1 MVPRQDSDVKE
12 YRHEGFMSTG
22 QVPSARCG
30 LTFLSLPV
38 IRSVILFSG
47 SALFEPQVY
56 AVDEVVLW
64 GRESN
69 PFLFLF

>member
-1 MVPRQDSDVKE
+1 MAPHQDLAAKQ

-30 LTFLSLPV
+30 LTFLTFPV
-38 IRSVILFSG
+38 IGSVVSFFG
-47 SALFEPQVY
+47 SALFEPQV
-56 AVDEVVLW
+56 DEVVLK